1 MIIDQDAL
9 LRAIPKLAAKRIVI
23 VGDVLLDEYL
33 TGQASRLSR
42 EAPIPVLEFLSRH
55 TIPGGAANPAMNIV
69 ALGSQATQVGLIGDD
84 AIGRELV
91 DALRAANVDTSGLV
105 KDPARATT
113 QKTRIVSQGSLRFP
127 QQLARLDRI
136 DRTPPPPTIE
146 EALILQVN
154 ISAPVADAVLVSDYR
169 NDLLSPALVQAVL
182 DVTREKG
189 NLSIVDSQGNLDKYR
204 GYDVI
209 RANDR
214 DTAAYLNRPLTTEA
228 DFGTATAEL
237 LDRLDTHGI
246 VIGRGAQGV
255 SLRGR
260 RTPYTH
266 FPATNPTEVFDVT
279 GAGDTSVALL
289 ALGLVARLSLAEAA
303 YLSNVAAGLVVQKLG
318 NATVSPSE
326 LTTTL
331 NT

>member
-1 MIIDQDAL
+1 M
-9 LRAIPKLAAKRIVI
+9 RAIPKLAAKRIVV

-33 TGQASRLSR
+33 TGRAGRLSR
-42 EAPIPVLEFLSRH
+42 EAPIPVLEFVSRR

-69 ALGSQATQVGLIGDD
+69 ALGSRATQVGLIGDD
-84 AIGRELV
+84 EIGRELV
-91 DALRAANVDTSGLV
+91 AALRAADVDAGGLV
-105 KDPARATT
+105 KDPERITT

-136 DRTPPPPTIE
+136 DRTPPSARIE
-146 EALILQVN
+146 ETLALQIK

-169 NDLLSPALVQAVL
+169 ADLLSPALVRTVL

-189 NLSIVDSQGNLDKYR
+189 ALSIVDSQGNLDKYR

-214 DTAAYLNRPLTTEA
+214 DTAACLNRPLTTEA
-228 DFGTATAEL
+228 DFEAATAEL
-237 LDRLDTHGI
+237 LDRLDTRGI

-266 FPATNPTEVFDVT
+266 FPATNPTAVFDVT
-279 GAGDTSVALL
+279 GAGDTSVAVL

-303 YLSNVAAGLVVQKLG
+303 FLANVAAGLVVKKLG
-318 NATVSPSE
+318 NATVSPPE
-326 LTTTL
+326 LAGAL
-331 NT
+331 N